1 MVSILISANEVSII
15 SVSLS
20 TATLSLNT
28 VSSTVKPYLFILVKI
43 I

>member
-20 TATLSLNT
+20 TATLSPNT
-28 VSSTVKPYLFILVKI
+28 VSSLQSNQTYLYW
-43 I
+43 